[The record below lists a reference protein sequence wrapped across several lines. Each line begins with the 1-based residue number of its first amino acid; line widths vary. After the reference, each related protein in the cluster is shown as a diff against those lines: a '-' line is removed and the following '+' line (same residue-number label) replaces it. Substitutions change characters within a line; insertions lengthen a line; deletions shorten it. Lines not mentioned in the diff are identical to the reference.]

1 MRTRLTLAIAL
12 CIAITP
18 LDAATAQQSGA
29 RRASSSGAIT
39 PDVTRARRYRP
50 SIYNSRGYQ
59 GVNLPGQQYRFT
71 IEELLRDR
79 KGILDDPI
87 PSFDPV
93 YHLLMSHNLV
103 SAQSLVVQNA
113 LMTAGRNDYRIENGK
128 WVGAAPAIPF
138 QSLTPAT
145 ITTKDGE
152 IVRPKIEDPD
162 NDQGKL
168 WNPNPGALND
178 TLEQNIEKQGE
189 QHFALGIEE
198 FRAGNYLAAQGH
210 FELYG
215 AIDPSNPRGRAALTL
230 VSFARD
236 NDNQMLVSL
245 ILALK
250 HTKSLDQIKLTRT
263 DFYPEQRDFER
274 ILSDLNLATRAP
286 NAPPHA
292 KILLAYFRFLGDD
305 ISGAISSMND
315 AIKSLEAL
323 GSIEDQRRAEV
334 SQVDRTAYAT
344 HFRDLLVE
352 AQKNTQKT
360 PPSEPPAN

>member
-1 MRTRLTLAIAL
+1 MRSQMTIAIAL
-12 CIAITP
+12 CTAFAPT
-18 LDAATAQQSGA
+18 DAATAQQTGA
-29 RRASSSGAIT
+29 RRKSPSDTAALSS
-39 PDVTRARRYRP
+39 TRARRYRP
-50 SIYNSRGYQ
+50 SIYNSQSYKGF
-59 GVNLPGQQYRFT
+59 NLPGQQYRFS
-71 IEELLRDR
+71 IEELMRDR

-103 SAQSLVVQNA
+103 PAQSLVVQNA

-128 WVGAAPAIPF
+128 WVGAAPEIRF

-145 ITTKDGE
+145 ITTQDGGV
-152 IVRPKIEDPD
+152 VRPKIEDPD
-162 NDQGKL
+162 NEQGKL
-168 WNPNPGALND
+168 WNPNPGALNE
-178 TLEQNIEKQGE
+178 TLEQNIEKQVE
-189 QHFALGIEE
+189 QHFAQGMEE

-210 FELYG
+210 FELYCD
-215 AIDPSNPRGRAALTL
+215 IDPSNPRSRAALTL
-230 VSFARD
+230 VSFARS

-250 HTKSLDQIKLTRT
+250 HTQSLDQIRLNRAE
-263 DFYPEQRDFER
+263 FYPEERDFER

-286 NAPPHA
+286 NSPPHA
-292 KILLAYFRFLGDD
+292 KILLAFYRFLGDD

-315 AIKSLEAL
+315 AIKALEAL

-352 AQKNTQKT
+352 AQKNQQKT
-360 PPSEPPAN
+360 PPAEPHAN